1 MQNQLTNRKGHHM
14 KTTLSMMIV
23 LSMTLLML
31 TGCGTPYT
39 NLCEQKGA
47 TMTQMTNVLKTVQ
60 DATSAEKAA
69 PRLDPLVAKFAKIDT
84 QLDEYNALQEIG
96 KMDEGAQQ
104 RFMKRYGELKEMGNA
119 FYAEVDRVRSDPEMF
134 APLEDVLSPS
144 R

>member
-1 MQNQLTNRKGHHM
+1 M
-14 KTTLSMMIV
+14 KTTLSMMV
-23 LSMTLLML
+23 ALSMTLLVL

-60 DATSAEKAA
+60 DAESAQKAA
-69 PRLDPLVAKFAKIDT
+69 PRLDPLVARYAKIDSE
-84 QLDEYNALQEIG
+84 LDEYNALQEIG

-104 RFMKRYGELKEMGNA
+104 RFMKRYGELKEISNE

>member
-1 MQNQLTNRKGHHM
+1 M

-39 NLCEQKGA
+39 NLCEQKGT
-47 TMTQMTNVLKTVQ
+47 TMAQMTNVLKTVK
-60 DATSAEKAA
+60 DAESAEKAA
-69 PRLDPLVAKFAKIDT
+69 PRLDPLVAKFAKIDS

-96 KMDEGAQQ
+96 EMDEDAQQ
-104 RFMKRYGELKEMGNA
+104 RFMKRYGELNEISDQ

-144 R
+144 RD

>member
-1 MQNQLTNRKGHHM
+1 M

-31 TGCGTPYT
+31 TGCGTPFT

-60 DATSAEKAA
+60 DAESAQKAA
-69 PRLDPLVAKFAKIDT
+69 PRLEPLVAKFAKIDS

-96 KMDEGAQQ
+96 KMDEGSQKRFVQ
-104 RFMKRYGELKEMGNA
+104 RQLKWQWNG
-119 FYAEVDRVRSDPEMF
+119 RRC
-134 APLEDVLSPS
+134 
-144 R
+144 

>member
-1 MQNQLTNRKGHHM
+1 M

-31 TGCGTPYT
+31 TGCGTPFT

-47 TMTQMTNVLKTVQ
+47 TMTQMTDVLKTVH
-60 DATSAEKAA
+60 DAESAEKAA
-69 PRLDPLVAKFAKIDT
+69 PRLDPLVARYAKIDSE
-84 QLDEYNALQEIG
+84 LDEYNALQEIG
-96 KMDEGAQQ
+96 KMDEGAQK
-104 RFMKRYGELKEMGNA
+104 RFMKRYGELKEISRE
-119 FYAEVDRVRSDPEMF
+119 FYSELDRVRSDPEMF